1 MCQHFQIVGVF
12 AFPSGNFGIVFV
24 LDNTRVRCVVRECK
38 NTSYRNDSNCSF
50 HDFPA
55 NKELCG
61 KWISQIIKYEEF
73 CGWVSNVASRITS
86 NTKICSEH
94 FEKACFQ
101 KSGEKKRLLPM
112 AVPKL
117 FPKPVRKSVL
127 LSGIKHIVL
136 KVTQKNYFNNFFINN

>member
-1 MCQHFQIVGVF
+1 M
-12 AFPSGNFGIVFV
+12 
-24 LDNTRVRCVVRECK
+24 TRVRCVVRECK

-55 NKELCG
+55 NKELCE

-94 FEKACFQ
+94 FEKTCFQ
-101 KSGEKKRLLPM
+101 NQRSGEKKRLLPM

-117 FPKPVRKSVL
+117 FPKLAVRKIVL

-136 KVTQKNYFNNFFINN
+136 KVIQENCLIIFLSIIRSIFCCK